1 MPLLPHSNSS
11 VPAVRLA
18 TFDSS
23 DALREVGSG
32 YALPVINLEHLRTH
46 EGRLF
51 TAGRLWDST
60 AKISNNA
67 FADIAFTTT
76 STSGPHAILD
86 VQVGG
91 DCEVYVYE
99 DAVIT
104 GGTTITPFNRNRRSA
119 ATSTTTVVHTPTIT
133 SPGTLLEAVFAPGGT
148 GHKAGGGSGG
158 FAGEFV
164 TQFSKTYLVRVKNVS
179 GSAQIVQTNI
189 WLYE

>member
-18 TFDSS
+18 TFDNS
-23 DALREVGSG
+23 DALREVGSS
-32 YALPVINLEHLRTH
+32 YALPVINLEHIRTH

-51 TAGRLWDST
+51 TAGKLWDST
-60 AKISNNA
+60 GKIANGA
-67 FADIAFTTT
+67 FADIAFTASATV
-76 STSGPHAILD
+76 SAHVILD

-91 DCEVYVYE
+91 DSEVYVYE

-104 GGTTITPFNRNRRSA
+104 GGTTITPFNRNRRSSNVCA
-119 ATSTTTVVHTPTIT
+119 TTVVHTPTVT

-164 TQFSKTYLVRVKNVS
+164 LQFSKTYLVRVKNVS

>member
-32 YALPVINLEHLRTH
+32 YALPVISLEHLRGH

-51 TAGRLWDST
+51 VASNLWDST
-60 AKISNNA
+60 GKVASGA
-67 FADIAFTTT
+67 FADIAFTTNAT
-76 STSGPHAILD
+76 NSVHAIFD

-91 DCEVYVYE
+91 DCEFYVYE
-99 DAVIT
+99 AASIS
-104 GGTTITPFNRNRRSA
+104 GGTSITPINRNRRSA
-119 ATSTTTVVHTPTIT
+119 NTSSATVVHTPTVSATGNLIET
-133 SPGTLLEAVFAPGGT
+133 AFAPGGT

-158 FAGEFV
+158 FAAEFILQYS
-164 TQFSKTYLVRVKNVS
+164 TTYLVRVKNVS
-179 GSAQIVQTNI
+179 GSAQIVQTNV

>member
-1 MPLLPHSNSS
+1 MALLPHSNSS

-18 TFDSS
+18 TFDNA
-23 DALREVGSG
+23 DQLREVGSS
-32 YALPVINLEHLRTH
+32 YALPVISLEHLRTH

-51 TAGRLWDST
+51 SAGKLWDST
-60 AKISNNA
+60 TKIASGA
-67 FADIAFTTT
+67 FADIAFTTSAT
-76 STSGPHAILD
+76 VGPHSIFD

-91 DCEVYVYE
+91 DAEVYVYE

-104 GGTTITPFNRNRRSA
+104 GGTAIVPVNRNRRSA
-119 ATSTTTVVHTPTIT
+119 NASAITVVHSPTVT
-133 SPGTLLEAVFAPGGT
+133 SAGTLLESMFAPGGT

-179 GSAQIVQTNI
+179 GSAQIIQSNI